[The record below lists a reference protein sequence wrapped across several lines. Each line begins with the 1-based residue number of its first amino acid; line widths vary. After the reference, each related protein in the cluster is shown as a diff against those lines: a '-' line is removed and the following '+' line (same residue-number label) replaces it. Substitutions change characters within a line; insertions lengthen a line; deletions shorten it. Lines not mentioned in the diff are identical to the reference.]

1 MMAMKVFISWSGEP
15 SHTVALALREWLPH
29 VIQSIDP
36 YVSSE
41 DIEQGA
47 PWFPDIAQQLDQ
59 ASFGIICVTRANADS
74 RWMNF
79 EAGALFKSVNSVQRH
94 VSPFLI
100 DLRPTD
106 LVGPLAQF
114 QVTEPSLDGV
124 AKLVRSLNALGD
136 PSLRD
141 ALLNAE
147 IERWWPDLEEK
158 LRTAQEIAASQPEA
172 VPRRGADDMVE
183 ELLERTRSI
192 ERRVTQPTAGAVN
205 VTTSEQEGYRR
216 KKIGDD
222 VWEILYGAG
231 IQHRIL
237 SVQDNTVKVEVYFLA
252 ELPADVKA
260 ALDGLAERRGMTI
273 NVTTIEHPDPEYVAR
288 R

>member
-1 MMAMKVFISWSGEP
+1 MATKVFISWSGEP

-47 PWFPDIAQQLDQ
+47 PWFPLIAQQLDQ

-106 LVGPLAQF
+106 LGNC
-114 QVTEPSLDGV
+114 SGRG
-124 AKLVRSLNALGD
+124 RS
-136 PSLRD
+136 
-141 ALLNAE
+141 
-147 IERWWPDLEEK
+147 W
-158 LRTAQEIAASQPEA
+158 
-172 VPRRGADDMVE
+172 
-183 ELLERTRSI
+183 
-192 ERRVTQPTAGAVN
+192 
-205 VTTSEQEGYRR
+205 
-216 KKIGDD
+216 
-222 VWEILYGAG
+222 
-231 IQHRIL
+231 
-237 SVQDNTVKVEVYFLA
+237 
-252 ELPADVKA
+252 
-260 ALDGLAERRGMTI
+260 
-273 NVTTIEHPDPEYVAR
+273 
-288 R
+288 

>member
-1 MMAMKVFISWSGEP
+1 MKVFISWSGEP

-59 ASFGIICVTRANADS
+59 ASFGIICVTRVNADS

-136 PSLRD
+136 PPLRD

-158 LRTAQEIAASQPEA
+158 LRNAQEIAASQPEA
-172 VPRRGADDMVE
+172 VPRRGTDDMVE

-192 ERRVTQPTAGAVN
+192 ERRITQPTAGAVN

-216 KKIGDD
+216 KKIYDD
-222 VWEILYGAG
+222 VWEILYGAS

-237 SVQDNTVKVEVYFLA
+237 SVHDNAVKVEVYFLA

-260 ALDGLAERRGMTI
+260 ALDGLAERRGMTM